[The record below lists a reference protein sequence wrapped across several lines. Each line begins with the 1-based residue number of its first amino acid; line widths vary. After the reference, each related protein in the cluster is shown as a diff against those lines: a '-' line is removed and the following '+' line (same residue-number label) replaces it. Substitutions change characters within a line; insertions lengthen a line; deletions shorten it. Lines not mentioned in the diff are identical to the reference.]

1 MSEKSKSEQKNTS
14 DQTKGA
20 WVLMCAVLILE
31 LLGTVIL
38 TVSAVSG
45 LRFAE
50 TEPVQDLVA
59 LVIMA
64 LVANA
69 WVLITLIGAYNRKTW
84 GRSAALIVQIAVFA
98 AAFAAFQGLLGF
110 FALGFFCCWR
120 WQQVESLRC

>member
-1 MSEKSKSEQKNTS
+1 
-14 DQTKGA
+14 
-20 WVLMCAVLILE
+20 MCAVLILE

-110 FALGFFCCWR
+110 FTLGFLLLALATSGIAAVLKARPMFIANTPDT
-120 WQQVESLRC
+120 